1 MTNTAADFDV
11 ALLGWGT
18 RGVDQITVEQ
28 LRALGQARDIVVD
41 PGAPPSIF
49 QMLAA
54 YAAPIHDLASVYRD
68 GARKEDVYPAM
79 TAAVLQLAETRG
91 ATVWMTYGHPLVYSM
106 PSRILIR
113 ECRAR
118 GLRLKVLSG
127 ISSIAEI
134 MSVLGLD
141 IAERDLQVTFANHVV
156 SRRRPID
163 TSVDLLVMQPGALA
177 ETTLSRDP
185 AVRAGRDVSAYRALQ
200 EHLERF
206 YPSSHPYTSV
216 CLSDETGVANERAGG
231 ADRAHRRAGPVDALR
246 PDVVHPRAARPGTR
260 DRRSCRVAGCAGRRR
275 ARITEAADAAGIY
288 YGSDARTG
296 ESLRALAASKPGGA
310 LLESLGT
317 GIGLGAAWLLSG
329 MDARAR
335 LTSVDIQEAGGI
347 ARRCPFR
354 RPPPGAG
361 DRGRDRRPGRSRIAA
376 LRPDLRGRAAGKFT
390 DVDRALDALAPGGL
404 YVADDMDPKQHP
416 PGTGAAAGPPPR
428 DPARPRRP
436 GAHRASVGDGSSG
449 RDPSRLIPHS
459 RS

>member
-1 MTNTAADFDV
+1 MTSAAPDFDV

-41 PGAPPSIF
+41 PGAPPSIY

-54 YAAPIHDLASVYRD
+54 YTAPLHDLGSLYRD

-206 YPSSHPYTSV
+206 YPGSHPYTSV
-216 CLSDETGVANERAGG
+216 CLSDEPGVPNEVVEAPIARIAELAPGMHYGQTWYIRAL
-231 ADRAHRRAGPVDALR
+231 PDAA
-246 PDVVHPRAARPGTR
+246 PSVEAAASHDAPAAVV
-260 DRRSCRVAGCAGRRR
+260 
-275 ARITEAADAAGIY
+275 RITEAADTAGIY

-296 ESLRALAASKPGGA
+296 ELLRALAASKPGGA
-310 LLESLGT
+310 LLELGT
-317 GIGLGAAWLLSG
+317 GIGLGAAWLLAG

-347 ARRCPFR
+347 ARRCLSEDPRLEIVTRDATDFLADLGAR
-354 RPPPGAG
+354 RFDLIFADAPP
-361 DRGRDRRPGRSRIAA
+361 
-376 LRPDLRGRAAGKFT
+376 GKFT
-390 DVDRALDALAPGGL
+390 DVERALDALAPGGL
-404 YVADDMDPKQHP
+404 YVADDMDPGQHDAERAP
-416 PGTGAAAGPPPR
+416 LLARLLATLRAREDLVLTELRWGTGLLVAT
-428 DPARPRRP
+428 RR
-436 GAHRASVGDGSSG
+436 G
-449 RDPSRLIPHS
+449 
-459 RS
+459 

>member
-1 MTNTAADFDV
+1 MKTAEPDFDV

-41 PGAPPSIF
+41 PGTPPSIF
-49 QMLAA
+49 AMLAA
-54 YAAPIHDLASVYRD
+54 YTAPIHDLSTIYRD

-141 IAERDLQVTFANHVV
+141 IAERDLQVTFANHVM
-156 SRRRPID
+156 SRRRRID
-163 TSVDLLVMQPGALA
+163 TGVDLLIMQPGALA

-185 AVRAGRDVSAYRALQ
+185 EVRRGRDVRAYRVFQ

-216 CLSDETGVANERAGG
+216 CLSDVSGVPNEVKEAPIGRIAELAPEMHYGQTWYIRALPDG
-231 ADRAHRRAGPVDALR
+231 AAPTAEGATPPDA
-246 PDVVHPRAARPGTR
+246 PEAI
-260 DRRSCRVAGCAGRRR
+260 
-275 ARITEAADAAGIY
+275 ARITEAAQAAGIY

-296 ESLRALAASKPGGA
+296 ALLRTLAASKPGGA
-310 LLESLGT
+310 LLELGT
-317 GIGLGAAWLLSG
+317 GIGLGAAWLLAG

-347 ARRCPFR
+347 ARRCLSPDPRLELVTRDAAELLADLGSR
-354 RPPPGAG
+354 RFDLIFADAPPGKF
-361 DRGRDRRPGRSRIAA
+361 S
-376 LRPDLRGRAAGKFT
+376 DLERT
-390 DVDRALDALAPGGL
+390 LDALAPGGL
-404 YVADDMDPKQHP
+404 YVADDMDPEQHDAERAP
-416 PGTGAAAGPPPR
+416 LLARLLSTLRAREDLVITELWWGTGLLVAT
-428 DPARPRRP
+428 RR
-436 GAHRASVGDGSSG
+436 G
-449 RDPSRLIPHS
+449 
-459 RS
+459 

>member
-1 MTNTAADFDV
+1 VTTAEPDFDV

-41 PGAPPSIF
+41 PGTPPSIF
-49 QMLAA
+49 AMLAA
-54 YAAPIHDLASVYRD
+54 YTAPIHDLAAIYRD

-79 TAAVLQLAETRG
+79 TAAVLKLAETRG

-163 TSVDLLVMQPGALA
+163 TGVDLLIMQPGALA

-185 AVRAGRDVSAYRALQ
+185 EVRRGRDVRAYRAFQ

-216 CLSDETGVANERAGG
+216 CLSDVNGVPNEVREAPIGRIAELAPEMHYGQTWYIRALPDG
-231 ADRAHRRAGPVDALR
+231 AAPTAESSASPDA
-246 PDVVHPRAARPGTR
+246 PEAV
-260 DRRSCRVAGCAGRRR
+260 
-275 ARITEAADAAGIY
+275 ARITEAALAAGIY

-296 ESLRALAASKPGGA
+296 ALLRALAASKPGGA
-310 LLESLGT
+310 LLELGT

-347 ARRCPFR
+347 ARRCLSPDPRLELVTGDAAELLADLGSR
-354 RPPPGAG
+354 RFDLIFADAPPGKF
-361 DRGRDRRPGRSRIAA
+361 S
-376 LRPDLRGRAAGKFT
+376 DLE
-390 DVDRALDALAPGGL
+390 RALDALAPGGL
-404 YVADDMDPKQHP
+404 YVADDMDPEQHDAERAP
-416 PGTGAAAGPPPR
+416 LLARLLATLRAREDLVITELWWGTGLLVAA
-428 DPARPRRP
+428 RR
-436 GAHRASVGDGSSG
+436 G
-449 RDPSRLIPHS
+449 
-459 RS
+459 

>member
-1 MTNTAADFDV
+1 VTSTEPDFDV

-54 YAAPIHDLASVYRD
+54 YKAPIHDLASVYRD

-79 TAAVLQLAETRG
+79 TAAVLELATTRG

-113 ECRAR
+113 ECRTR

-156 SRRRPID
+156 SRRRTID
-163 TSVDLLVMQPGALA
+163 TGVDLLVMQPGALA

-185 AVRAGRDVSAYRALQ
+185 AVRAGRDVSAYRLLQ

-206 YPSSHPYTSV
+206 YPGSHTYTSV
-216 CLSDETGVANERAGG
+216 CLSDEPGVPNEVVEAPIARIAELAPAMHYGQTWYIRALPD
-231 ADRAHRRAGPVDALR
+231 AAPPVE
-246 PDVVHPRAARPGTR
+246 AAAP
-260 DRRSCRVAGCAGRRR
+260 SAAPAAV
-275 ARITEAADAAGIY
+275 ARITEAAQAAGIY
-288 YGSDARTG
+288 YGSDAQTG
-296 ESLRALAASKPGGA
+296 AFLRALAASKPGGA
-310 LLESLGT
+310 LLELGT
-317 GIGLGAAWLLSG
+317 GIGLGAAWLLAG

-347 ARRCPFR
+347 ARRCLSQDTRLELVTGDAAGFLAGVGSR
-354 RPPPGAG
+354 RFDLIFADAPPGKF
-361 DRGRDRRPGRSRIAA
+361 S
-376 LRPDLRGRAAGKFT
+376 DLE
-390 DVDRALDALAPGGL
+390 RALDALAPGGL
-404 YVADDMDPKQHP
+404 YVADDMDPAQHDAERAP
-416 PGTGAAAGPPPR
+416 LLARLLATLRAREDLAISELRSGTGLLVAT
-428 DPARPRRP
+428 RR
-436 GAHRASVGDGSSG
+436 G
-449 RDPSRLIPHS
+449 
-459 RS
+459 

>member
-1 MTNTAADFDV
+1 VTNAATDFDV

-28 LRALGQARDIVVD
+28 LRALAQARDIVVD

-54 YAAPIHDLASVYRD
+54 YTAPIHDLGSLYRD

-118 GLRLKVLSG
+118 GLRLSVLSG

-163 TSVDLLVMQPGALA
+163 TGVDLLIMQPGALA

-185 AVRAGRDVSAYRALQ
+185 AVRAGRDVSAYRLLQ

-206 YPSSHPYTSV
+206 YPGSHTYTSV
-216 CLSDETGVANERAGG
+216 CLSDESGVPNEVVEAPIARIAELAPGMHYGQTWYIRA
-231 ADRAHRRAGPVDALR
+231 R
-246 PDVVHPRAARPGTR
+246 PDAAPPTVEAAA
-260 DRRSCRVAGCAGRRR
+260 SPEAPPAV
-275 ARITEAADAAGIY
+275 ARITEAAHAAGIY

-296 ESLRALAASKPGGA
+296 ELLRALAASKPGGA
-310 LLESLGT
+310 LLELGT
-317 GIGLGAAWLLSG
+317 GIGLGAAWLLAG

-335 LTSVDIQEAGGI
+335 LTSIDVQEAGGI
-347 ARRCPFR
+347 ASRCLSHDARLELVTRDATDFLAGLGARRFDLIFADA
-354 RPPPGAG
+354 PPGKF
-361 DRGRDRRPGRSRIAA
+361 S
-376 LRPDLRGRAAGKFT
+376 DLE
-390 DVDRALDALAPGGL
+390 RALDALAPGGL
-404 YVADDMDPKQHP
+404 YVADDMDPQQLDP
-416 PGTGAAAGPPPR
+416 ERAPLLARLLATLRAREDLVLTELRWGTGLLVAA
-428 DPARPRRP
+428 RR
-436 GAHRASVGDGSSG
+436 G
-449 RDPSRLIPHS
+449 
-459 RS
+459 

>member
-1 MTNTAADFDV
+1 VTSAEADFDV

-54 YAAPIHDLASVYRD
+54 YTAPIHDLASVYRD

-79 TAAVLQLAETRG
+79 TAAVLELAATRG

-206 YPSSHPYTSV
+206 YPSGHAYTSV
-216 CLSDETGVANERAGG
+216 CLSDESGVPNEVVEAPIARIAELAPGMHYGQTWYIRALPET
-231 ADRAHRRAGPVDALR
+231 APATVDAASQEA
-246 PDVVHPRAARPGTR
+246 PAA
-260 DRRSCRVAGCAGRRR
+260 V
-275 ARITEAADAAGIY
+275 ARITGAADAAGIY

-296 ESLRALAASKPGGA
+296 ELLRALAASKPGGA
-310 LLESLGT
+310 LLELGT

-347 ARRCPFR
+347 ARRCLSHDARLELVTTDATDFLATLGSR
-354 RPPPGAG
+354 RFDLIFADAPP
-361 DRGRDRRPGRSRIAA
+361 
-376 LRPDLRGRAAGKFT
+376 GKFT
-390 DVDRALDALAPGGL
+390 DLDRALDALAPGGL
-404 YVADDMDPKQHP
+404 YIADDMDPDQHDP
-416 PGTGAAAGPPPR
+416 ERAPLLARLLATLRAREDLVLTELRWGTGLLVAT
-428 DPARPRRP
+428 RR
-436 GAHRASVGDGSSG
+436 G
-449 RDPSRLIPHS
+449 
-459 RS
+459 

>member
-1 MTNTAADFDV
+1 MTSTEPDFDV

-54 YAAPIHDLASVYRD
+54 YTAEVHDLASVYRD

-79 TAAVLQLAETRG
+79 TAAVLELATTRG

-156 SRRRPID
+156 SRRRTID
-163 TSVDLLVMQPGALA
+163 TGVDLLVMQPGALA

-185 AVRAGRDVSAYRALQ
+185 AVRAGRDVSAYRLLQ

-206 YPSSHPYTSV
+206 YPGSHTYTSV
-216 CLSDETGVANERAGG
+216 CLSDEPGVPNEVVEAPIARIAELAPAMHYGQTWYIRALPDAAPPVEAG
-231 ADRAHRRAGPVDALR
+231 APS
-246 PDVVHPRAARPGTR
+246 AAPAA
-260 DRRSCRVAGCAGRRR
+260 V
-275 ARITEAADAAGIY
+275 ARITEAAQAAGIY
-288 YGSDARTG
+288 YGSDAQTG
-296 ESLRALAASKPGGA
+296 ALLRALAASKPGGA
-310 LLESLGT
+310 LLELGT
-317 GIGLGAAWLLSG
+317 GIGLGAAWLLAG

-335 LTSVDIQEAGGI
+335 LTSVDIQEAGGV
-347 ARRCPFR
+347 ARRCLSQDTRLELVTGDAAGFLAGVGSR
-354 RPPPGAG
+354 RFDLIFADAPPGKF
-361 DRGRDRRPGRSRIAA
+361 S
-376 LRPDLRGRAAGKFT
+376 DLE
-390 DVDRALDALAPGGL
+390 RALDALAPGGL
-404 YVADDMDPKQHP
+404 YVADDMDPAQHDAERAP
-416 PGTGAAAGPPPR
+416 LLARLLATLRAREDLAISELRSGTGLLVAA
-428 DPARPRRP
+428 RR
-436 GAHRASVGDGSSG
+436 G
-449 RDPSRLIPHS
+449 
-459 RS
+459 

>member
-1 MTNTAADFDV
+1 VASAAEADFDV

-54 YAAPIHDLASVYRD
+54 YTAPIHDLASLYRD

-79 TAAVLQLAETRG
+79 TAAVLQLAGTRG

-185 AVRAGRDVSAYRALQ
+185 AVRRGRDVSAYRLLQ

-216 CLSDETGVANERAGG
+216 CLSDESGVANEVVEAPIARIAELAPAMHYGQTWYIRALPDAASPTVEAG
-231 ADRAHRRAGPVDALR
+231 ASHDA
-246 PDVVHPRAARPGTR
+246 PAA
-260 DRRSCRVAGCAGRRR
+260 V

-296 ESLRALAASKPGGA
+296 ELLRALAASKPGGA
-310 LLESLGT
+310 LLELGT
-317 GIGLGAAWLLSG
+317 GIGLGAAWLLAG
-329 MDARAR
+329 MDAGAR

-347 ARRCPFR
+347 ARRCLSDDPRLELVTKDATDVLADRGGR
-354 RPPPGAG
+354 RFDLIFADAPPG
-361 DRGRDRRPGRSRIAA
+361 
-376 LRPDLRGRAAGKFT
+376 KFS

-404 YVADDMDPKQHP
+404 YVTDDMDPQQHDP
-416 PGTGAAAGPPPR
+416 ERAPLLARLLASLRAREDLVLTELRWGTGLLVAT
-428 DPARPRRP
+428 RR
-436 GAHRASVGDGSSG
+436 G
-449 RDPSRLIPHS
+449 
-459 RS
+459 